1 MNWAAIWI
9 PIFSRVKW
17 KKQKFTKIT
26 RRRNRIAGRGLR
38 RDKFVGELAE
48 WFESEFYP
56 ARLISKS
63 EKTMKAYQCTIRALS
78 KVLGRPAA
86 IDDLNDETV
95 SEFATQQLSAV
106 SLGTVLR
113 HLDCLLSL
121 ANFAWNSGKIS
132 HRLSRTAYAIQQ
144 LKLIAKGKVSHEL
157 V

>member
-9 PIFSRVKW
+9 MIFSRVKR
-17 KKQKFTKIT
+17 KKQTFIKIK
-26 RRRNRIAGRGLR
+26 RRRKRVAGRGLR

-48 WFESEFYP
+48 WFESDFYP
-56 ARLISKS
+56 ARLIGKS
-63 EKTMKAYQCTIRALS
+63 EKTVKAYQCTIRALC
-78 KVLGRPAA
+78 KVLGRPAV

-95 SEFATQQLSAV
+95 SKFATHQLPVV

-121 ANFAWNSGKIS
+121 ANFARNSGRIS
-132 HRLSRTAYAIQQ
+132 LRLSRTAYAIQQ
-144 LKLIAKGKVSHEL
+144 LKLIAKCEVSHEL